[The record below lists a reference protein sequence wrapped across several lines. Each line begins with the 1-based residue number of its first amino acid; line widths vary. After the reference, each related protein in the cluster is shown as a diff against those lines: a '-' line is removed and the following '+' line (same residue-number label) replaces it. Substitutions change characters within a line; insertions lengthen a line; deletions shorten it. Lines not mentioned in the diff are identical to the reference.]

1 MSGFKPCLL
10 LDGALVRAQPF
21 FCILSYVL
29 ISREARSIL
38 SGYVLSFSRQELFQ
52 SMVDRL
58 EGAELIRLRA
68 ALLEFLK
75 FRVLAA
81 EESFFEHSSADERRR
96 WLKALFPQ
104 ALLLSDSV
112 LEQVWKQAY
121 DLYGCH

>member
-1 MSGFKPCLL
+1 MPAIGWCFGPSSAILL
-10 LDGALVRAQPF
+10 HTFLCV
-21 FCILSYVL
+21 

-96 WLKALFPQ
+96 WLKTLFPQ

-112 LEQVWKQAY
+112 LEMVWKQAY

>member
-1 MSGFKPCLL
+1 M
-10 LDGALVRAQPF
+10 DQ
-21 FCILSYVL
+21 
-29 ISREARSIL
+29 
-38 SGYVLSFSRQELFQ
+38 
-52 SMVDRL
+52 L

-81 EESFFEHSSADERRR
+81 EETFFEQASAEERRR

-104 ALLLSDSV
+104 ALLLSDTV
-112 LEQVWKQAY
+112 LEQVWNQAY